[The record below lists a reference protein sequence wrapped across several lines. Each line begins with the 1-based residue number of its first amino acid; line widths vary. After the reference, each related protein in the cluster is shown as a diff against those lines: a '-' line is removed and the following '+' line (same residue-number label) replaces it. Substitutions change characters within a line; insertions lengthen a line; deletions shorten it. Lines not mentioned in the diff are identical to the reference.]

1 MSLLQYF
8 IFFYSIHKREF
19 LLLRK
24 WHRDIAYYFLG
35 MILSFAISGIAL
47 NHRTTFNSRS
57 YIYQSEPLQITLDK
71 NATDIDDD
79 YVRTLLPMVGI
90 ENEYRS
96 FRMRDN
102 ELRIYYKDAQANID
116 INSGR
121 GEREFLKKR
130 ILLAEI
136 ADLHQT
142 TNEWWIWYSD
152 IFGVA
157 MVCLALS
164 GACIAS
170 GKNSFKK
177 RGWWLTLIGFTFP
190 LIFLIFLI

>member
-1 MSLLQYF
+1 M
-8 IFFYSIHKREF
+8 KAKNRDW
-19 LLLRK
+19 LRK

-164 GACIAS
+164 GACIVS